1 MSYLLAFADGN
12 PFAFI
17 MLSGFVILAACAG
30 FHEIKFTDPM
40 FDAEMDEVES
50 RREMTHREVL
60 TQYENEL
67 RTK

>member
-40 FDAEMDEVES
+40 FNAEMDEVDS
-50 RREMTHREVL
+50 RRERTPQEVIE
-60 TQYENEL
+60 QYENEM